1 MFNSIKKICSFP
13 AYDWT
18 CDERM
23 GGGILTLVGSH
34 IIDLLSHL
42 TGLKATRFVFIAA
55 ALLKKIYIFG
65 NGGGLS
71 DFYKQ
76 NPGYLT
82 RPHKI
87 DQK

>member
-1 MFNSIKKICSFP
+1 MHAIALLNFKVIWNFP

-42 TGLKATRFVFIAA
+42 TGLKATRFVE
-55 ALLKKIYIFG
+55 LRQY
-65 NGGGLS
+65 
-71 DFYKQ
+71 
-76 NPGYLT
+76 
-82 RPHKI
+82 
-87 DQK
+87 